1 MLYSMTGYGKATGK
15 VGSRSATIEI
25 KAVNSRHLDLNLRT
39 CSAFKAKEI
48 EIRRLLGDA
57 LIRGRIDVI
66 ISEDKWAD
74 EVSDSLINRDSFKR
88 YYYDL
93 KNICQELRL
102 DDSRLLETI
111 MRIPD
116 VLVLETTDLSEEE
129 WEALQNIAQD
139 ALNQFLLFRQ
149 QEGEGLAN
157 DLLNRLQLIE
167 QYAQQVEQIAPIR
180 VQTIKQRL
188 QDDLQQWINPEI
200 IDRNRFEQE
209 LLYYLE
215 RLDITEELVRL
226 HSHCR
231 YFSSE
236 IKTKNSDKGKKLNFI
251 TQEIGR
257 EINTIGSKANHAD
270 MQMLVVQMK
279 DELEKIKE
287 QLMNII

>member
-1 MLYSMTGYGKATGK
+1 MTGYGKATGK

-116 VLVLETTDLSEEE
+116 VLVLETTDLSEQE
-129 WEALQNIAQD
+129 WEALQSIAQD

-270 MQMLVVQMK
+270 MQILVVQMK